1 MTDQTKYGWFVLVLL
16 LIFFCSSCAWI
27 KDSGQLSFLERDLEG
42 KILRNPSDYNANY
55 MLGIA
60 HAIRGEKVS
69 TASTTLGKFFLKGAI
84 PYLEQ
89 AIRIKPD
96 LAEAHL
102 ALGEIFGNDKINDG
116 IGGLTTLVMNLL
128 ALGILV
134 EVIYGAGI
142 FGMGIVGNVVAL
154 INSIGS
160 SGFVGLLSLVV
171 LLSLFRGRVESNS

>member
-1 MTDQTKYGWFVLVLL
+1 MND
-16 LIFFCSSCAWI
+16 
-27 KDSGQLSFLERDLEG
+27 
-42 KILRNPSDYNANY
+42 IL
-55 MLGIA
+55 
-60 HAIRGEKVS
+60 
-69 TASTTLGKFFLKGAI
+69 T
-84 PYLEQ
+84 
-89 AIRIKPD
+89 
-96 LAEAHL
+96 
-102 ALGEIFGNDKINDG
+102 KINDS

-171 LLSLFRGRVESNS
+171 LLSLFRGKS

>member
-1 MTDQTKYGWFVLVLL
+1 MND
-16 LIFFCSSCAWI
+16 
-27 KDSGQLSFLERDLEG
+27 
-42 KILRNPSDYNANY
+42 ILA
-55 MLGIA
+55 
-60 HAIRGEKVS
+60 
-69 TASTTLGKFFLKGAI
+69 
-84 PYLEQ
+84 
-89 AIRIKPD
+89 
-96 LAEAHL
+96 
-102 ALGEIFGNDKINDG
+102 KINDG

-171 LLSLFRGRVESNS
+171 LLSLFRGRD